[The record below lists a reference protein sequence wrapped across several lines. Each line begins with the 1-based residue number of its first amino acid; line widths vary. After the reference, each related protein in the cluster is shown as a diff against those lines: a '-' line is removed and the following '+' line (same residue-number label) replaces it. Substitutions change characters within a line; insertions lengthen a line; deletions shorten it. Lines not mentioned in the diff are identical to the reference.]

1 MHLFDPIQPDVI
13 FMHVIVQ
20 DAKAELHAVLAQ
32 DPSSSH
38 AWHTLG
44 QMAEETGDLTQA
56 VHCFSQGLRSSGL
69 CLHAPYNPCLPILFR
84 HLRVM
89 THSVLY
95 AKRH

>member
-1 MHLFDPIQPDVI
+1 MR
-13 FMHVIVQ
+13 MSSQ

-69 CLHAPYNPCLPILFR
+69 LLYP
-84 HLRVM
+84 VM
-89 THSVLY
+89 SPVYLVVCMFE
-95 AKRH
+95 